1 MCIRLPNSLFTEVR
15 TLTNLIL
22 VGLVC
27 SYAGH
32 ANAQLHLG
40 LNRQP
45 VQLQELH
52 VRDGTVIEKTARL
65 APELHP
71 SEPLLI
77 LYVPA
82 TRTARDCVLK
92 VIGPL
97 KKAGTSLVPIRIVN
111 ILDVSQLNIV
121 LDWIVTYYYEQD
133 LLDTANERA
142 RFFLDRKG
150 TTRKTWRLGS
160 TECGYTLYHP
170 IRPPLS
176 GNGSPSAHFLKSLK
190 ESLSQPR

>member
-1 MCIRLPNSLFTEVR
+1 MSARLPNHAITEAKTFATLVLMGLASLY
-15 TLTNLIL
+15 I
-22 VGLVC
+22 GP
-27 SYAGH
+27 
-32 ANAQLHLG
+32 ANAQPHLG

-45 VQLQELH
+45 VQLQELRVH
-52 VRDGTVIEKTARL
+52 DGSVVEKTTQL
-65 APELHP
+65 STELHP

-92 VIGPL
+92 VIDPL
-97 KKAGTSLVPIRIVN
+97 KKAGPKLVPIRIVN

-133 LLDTANERA
+133 LLETANDRA

-150 TTRKTWRLGS
+150 TSRKTWRLGP
-160 TECGYTLYHP
+160 TDCGYTLYHP
-170 IRPPLS
+170 TLPPLS
-176 GNGSPSAHFLKSLK
+176 GNGTPSEQFLKSLK
-190 ESLSQPR
+190 ENLAQSR

>member
-1 MCIRLPNSLFTEVR
+1 MCKQ
-15 TLTNLIL
+15 LTNLAFSEVRVLTQLIL
-22 VGLVC
+22 LGLAC
-27 SYAGH
+27 LNIGP

-40 LNRQP
+40 LKRQP

-52 VRDGTVIEKTARL
+52 VQNGTVVEKTSRL
-65 APELHP
+65 AAELHP

-92 VIGPL
+92 VIEPL
-97 KKAGTSLVPIRIVN
+97 KKAGAKLLPIRIVN

-133 LLDTANERA
+133 LLETANKRA

-150 TTRKTWRLGS
+150 ITKKKWRLGS
-160 TECGYTLYHP
+160 TKCGYTLYHP
-170 IRPPLS
+170 TLPPLS
-176 GNGSPSAHFLKSLK
+176 GDGSPSAHFLQSLEENLK
-190 ESLSQPR
+190 PPR

>member
-1 MCIRLPNSLFTEVR
+1 MCKQ
-15 TLTNLIL
+15 LTNLAFSEVRVITHLIL
-22 VGLVC
+22 LGL
-27 SYAGH
+27 AFLNIGP

-40 LNRQP
+40 LKRQP

-52 VRDGTVIEKTARL
+52 VQNGMVVKKTSRL
-65 APELHP
+65 AVELHP

-92 VIGPL
+92 VIEPL
-97 KKAGTSLVPIRIVN
+97 KKAGAKLLPIRIVN

-133 LLDTANERA
+133 LLETANKRA

-150 TTRKTWRLGS
+150 ITKNKWRLGS

-170 IRPPLS
+170 TLPPLS
-176 GNGSPSAHFLKSLK
+176 GDGSPSAHFLQSL
-190 ESLSQPR
+190 EENLTPSR